1 MAEPTPKRR
10 KIGQEL
16 RELSLQVEQELKEK
30 DVNRVIELL
39 TKEVQAGGSEIGV
52 DPLYNSV
59 ITRLREEELFVDNT
73 SETTIVSIH
82 PLQR

>member
-39 TKEVQAGGSEIGV
+39 TKEVQAGGYEIKIG
-52 DPLYNSV
+52 PLYNSV
-59 ITRLREEELFVDNT
+59 IKRLQEEDLFV
-73 SETTIVSIH
+73 SERHETTIVSIH
-82 PLQR
+82 PN